1 MSCCAFWEHAAL
13 YYRLSACLTHIRP
26 HLIQSCL
33 IYYAVFFL
41 QGEKDWQKYETA
53 RRLKKCV
60 DRIRNQYRE
69 DWKSKEMRIR
79 QRAVAL
85 YFIDKVRCIM
95 TIDIVM

>member
-1 MSCCAFWEHAAL
+1 MLF
-13 YYRLSACLTHIRP
+13 
-26 HLIQSCL
+26 
-33 IYYAVFFL
+33 FFL